1 MKYLI
6 GIDGGGSK
14 TKCVITDFEL
24 NILCECTGDASAF
37 TKDNLDTIP
46 QIIISLI
53 DKCKNKININYND
66 IKSIAVGL
74 SGAGRKTDAEKIH
87 KKIIEFAEERGIYF
101 SQIKIVSDAEV
112 ALEGAFNG
120 NAGSILIC
128 GTGSIMFGKD
138 EKGNIHRVGGCG
150 RIIGDEGGG
159 YNLGRKGLIAVAKY
173 WDGRG
178 SKTELTKI
186 IYDELKIENQ
196 QQLIN
201 EVYRN
206 NFDIAS
212 FARFVINAAEN
223 GDEVCIK
230 IVDEEIEELILHL
243 HAMNN
248 LLKVDQFNVA
258 LIGSIIANENFY
270 SKLFIEKA
278 INALANLKFVKSEF
292 APEIGAAIL
301 AKKIINEK

>member
-6 GIDGGGSK
+6 GIDGGGTK
-14 TKCVITDFEL
+14 TKCVVTDFEL
-24 NILCECTGDASAF
+24 NKLYEYSGSASAF
-37 TKDNLDTIP
+37 TKDNLDSIP

-53 DKCKNKININYND
+53 ETCKKRLNINYND

-101 SQIKIVSDAEV
+101 SRFKIVSDAEA

-159 YNLGRKGLIAVAKY
+159 YNLGRKGLIAAAKY

-178 SKTELTKI
+178 SKTELIKI
-186 IYDELKIENQ
+186 ISEEFNFENQ

-230 IVDEEIEELILHL
+230 IVDGEIDELILHL

-248 LLKVDQFNVA
+248 LLKVDPFNVA
-258 LIGSIIANENFY
+258 LIGSILANENFY
-270 SKLFIEKA
+270 SKLFKEKA
-278 INALANLKFVKSEF
+278 GNALSNLKFVKAEYP
-292 APEIGAAIL
+292 PEIGAALL
-301 AKKIINEK
+301 AKKLLNEY

>member
-6 GIDGGGSK
+6 GIDGGGTK
-14 TKCVITDFEL
+14 TKCVITDFEINKL
-24 NILCECTGDASAF
+24 YECVGGASAF
-37 TKDNLDTIP
+37 TKDNLDSIP

-53 DKCKNKININYND
+53 EECKTKLNINYND

-74 SGAGRKTDAEKIH
+74 SGAGRKTDAEKIYT
-87 KKIIEFAEERGIYF
+87 KITEAAQERRIYF
-101 SQIKIVSDAEV
+101 SQIKIVSDAEA

-120 NAGSILIC
+120 NTGSILIC

-138 EKGNIHRVGGCG
+138 ENSNFHRVGGCG

-159 YNLGRKGLIAVAKY
+159 YNMGRKGLIAAAKY
-173 WDGRG
+173 FDGRG
-178 SKTELTKI
+178 EKTELTEIIFDEFKI
-186 IYDELKIENQ
+186 QNQ

-206 NFDIAS
+206 NFDISS
-212 FARFVINAAEN
+212 FARFVINSAEN

-248 LLKVDQFNVA
+248 ILKVDPFNVA
-258 LIGSIIANENFY
+258 LIGSILANENFY
-270 SKLFIEKA
+270 SKLFKEKSV
-278 INALANLKFVKSEF
+278 NALANLNFVKAEYP
-292 APEIGAAIL
+292 PEIGAAIL
-301 AKKIINEK
+301 AKKLLND

>member
-6 GIDGGGSK
+6 GIDGGGTKS
-14 TKCVITDFEL
+14 KCVITDLEL
-24 NILCECTGDASAF
+24 KVLYECGGGASAF
-37 TKDNLDTIP
+37 TKDNLDSVP
-46 QIIISLI
+46 QVIISLI
-53 DKCKNKININYND
+53 TDCKKNLNINYNE

-120 NAGSILIC
+120 NTGSILIC

-138 EKGNIHRVGGCG
+138 VKGNIHRVGGCG

-159 YNLGRKGLIAVAKY
+159 YNLGRKGLIAVAKSF
-173 WDGRG
+173 DGRG
-178 SKTELTKI
+178 VKTELTKI
-186 IYDELKIENQ
+186 IFDELKIENQ

-212 FARFVINAAEN
+212 LARFVINAAEN

-248 LLKVDQFNVA
+248 LLKVDPFNVA
-258 LIGSIIANENFY
+258 LIGSIIANDNFY
-270 SKLFIEKA
+270 SKLFKEKA
-278 INALANLKFVKSEF
+278 VNALANLKFVKAEYP
-292 APEIGAAIL
+292 PEIGAAIL
-301 AKKIINEK
+301 AKKILNEL